1 MPYGFLLST
10 KTLCPELVNITKYF
24 WKLLLHQDAGFHYIF
39 YLFVLLAKHHED
51 AGNVV
56 DKAADGNIFQ
66 LSKRKEFT
74 LNSENLRRCNKPSL
88 INLVKTILIYG
99 T

>member
-1 MPYGFLLST
+1 MLS
-10 KTLCPELVNITKYF
+10 
-24 WKLLLHQDAGFHYIF
+24 
-39 YLFVLLAKHHED
+39 AKHHVD
-51 AGNVV
+51 AGIIV
-56 DKAADGNIFQ
+56 DKVADRNILQ